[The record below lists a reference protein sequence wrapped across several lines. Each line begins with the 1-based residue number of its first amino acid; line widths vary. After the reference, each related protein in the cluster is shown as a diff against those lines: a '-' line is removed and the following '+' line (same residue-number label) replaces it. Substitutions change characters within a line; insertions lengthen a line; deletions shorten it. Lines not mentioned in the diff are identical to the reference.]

1 MTTTD
6 ADLVERGR
14 LAIELELVTRRGVTP
29 EGERIHRLRVADRTG
44 AQFAVLIAPGS
55 DPLLDLETGAR
66 YWFDRLLGAAPV
78 DETVHDDWTCPDC
91 GGGLRYGQIVDVAG
105 PGMRGAVAQ
114 LGLDEP
120 FGIVDAGTA
129 VWRANPDRR
138 PPERPHA
145 DRPSR
150 TVPDFVCVSCGRHAM
165 RGAVDESA
173 TPAGECE

>member
-1 MTTTD
+1 MTATH

-14 LAIELELVTRRGVTP
+14 LTIELELVTRRAVTS

-44 AQFAVLIAPGS
+44 TRFAVLVAPGS
-55 DPLLDLETGAR
+55 DSLPDLETWAG
-66 YWFDRLLGAAPV
+66 YWFDGLLGAAPV
-78 DETVHDDWTCPDC
+78 DETVHDDFACPDC

-105 PGMRGAVAQ
+105 RGLLGAVAQ
-114 LGLDEP
+114 LDLGEP

-129 VWRANPDRR
+129 VWRANRDRR

-173 TPAGECE
+173 PSVGECE